1 MPSIFK
7 LRVPSLLRGNL
18 LALVS
23 LAISFPLAKFP
34 YDHASP
40 AMILPILGATA
51 GMVETFRCIR
61 VRWSWYHGAVLLSLY
76 MDVLILTMILFLAL
90 YPFITR

>member
-1 MPSIFK
+1 MPSLFN

-18 LALVS
+18 LSLVS
-23 LAISFPLAKFP
+23 LAVSFPLAKFP
-34 YDHASP
+34 FDQPSP
-40 AMILPILGATA
+40 TLIFPILGAIA

-76 MDVLILTMILFLAL
+76 MDTLVLTMILFLAL